1 MTDAAPDPVKLF
13 GVRHHGPGCA
23 RALGAALAEYRPDA
37 VLIEG
42 PPEANDLIP
51 LLADPAF
58 VPPAALLVHRADDAS
73 KAAFFPL
80 ADYSP
85 ELTAAR
91 WALNADAEVEFID
104 LPMTHQFALEEAET
118 PEGDVLPASPSP
130 SGGAPPSDA
139 DDDEPL
145 EDEPGAPPDGDGEAE
160 GAGKR
165 YDLHPI
171 RSDPL
176 GWLARAAGYED
187 RERWWEQQVEQR
199 RDATGLFDAIA
210 EAMTELRTEAEADLP
225 DGEDLAEDRDA
236 LREAYMRRRVRAAVK
251 AGRHRIAVVCG
262 AWHVPALLGSGGNGL
277 GPDKPDREL
286 LKGLGKV
293 KTAATVCPWT
303 NDRLTQA
310 SGYGAGIESPGWY
323 GHLWAASSPDGGDQ
337 PAIGWVTRAARLLR
351 EEGQDA
357 SSAGVIEAVRLADAL
372 AALRG
377 YCAPGLSELSQA
389 ILGVLCHGEPAPLAL
404 IRRKLEVG
412 DALGS
417 VPPDA
422 PAVPLQKDLEATQKR
437 LRFKPTGEKKS
448 VTLDLRKET
457 DLERSRLL
465 HRLAI
470 LGVPWGVRSHESGT
484 GTYKEAWTL
493 DWRPEFAVRIIE
505 SNRYGGT
512 VPAAASSKLTEH
524 AGGSDGLA
532 DLVKRLDAALLADLP
547 GAVGLLVDRVRDAA
561 AVAADAAGLAAAIP
575 PLARV
580 ARYGDVRGTAAQ
592 DLLPVLRGM
601 LERYFVGLPPACR
614 ALDDEAAAAALGGAA
629 GVHGALKT
637 LELSEEAETWRGV
650 LFALTNEDE
659 VHGLLRGWAART
671 LLEERAIDADD
682 LARRARLALAA
693 ASEPAAAAAWVE
705 GLLRG
710 SAKVLLYEDAV
721 WAALDG
727 WLTTLND
734 ERFLEVLPLLRR
746 SFAHFSH
753 PERRE
758 MGTRVK
764 DLDGSPNAPSSK
776 TLAAGPAVDEERARR
791 VIPVLRTILG
801 AGT

>member
-1 MTDAAPDPVKLF
+1 MKNARTGARRLAATANR
-13 GVRHHGPGCA
+13 GA
-23 RALGAALAEYRPDA
+23 RR
-37 VLIEG
+37 
-42 PPEANDLIP
+42 
-51 LLADPAF
+51 
-58 VPPAALLVHRADDAS
+58 R
-73 KAAFFPL
+73 
-80 ADYSP
+80 
-85 ELTAAR
+85 T
-91 WALNADAEVEFID
+91 
-104 LPMTHQFALEEAET
+104 
-118 PEGDVLPASPSP
+118 
-130 SGGAPPSDA
+130 
-139 DDDEPL
+139 
-145 EDEPGAPPDGDGEAE
+145 
-160 GAGKR
+160 
-165 YDLHPI
+165 HPI
-171 RSDPL
+171 RADPL

-187 RERWWEQQVEQR
+187 RERWWEQQIEQR
-199 RDATGLFDAIA
+199 RDAAGLFDAIA
-210 EAMTELRTEAEADLP
+210 EAMTELRAEADAIG
-225 DGEDLAEDRDA
+225 DVGEPRDA
-236 LREAYMRRRVRAAVK
+236 LREAFMRRRMRAAAK

-262 AWHVPALLGSGGNGL
+262 AWHVPALAGL

-286 LKGLGKV
+286 FKGLPKV

-323 GHLWAASSPDGGDQ
+323 GHLWKSGDQ
-337 PAIGWVTRAARLLR
+337 PAIGWVARAARLLR

-377 YCAPGLSELSQA
+377 FCAPGLSELSQA

-417 VPPDA
+417 VPADA
-422 PAVPLQKDLEATQKR
+422 PAVPLQQDLDATQKR
-437 LRFKPTGEKKS
+437 LRFKPTGEKKQ
-448 VTLDLRKET
+448 VTLDLRRET

-470 LGVPWGVRSHESGT
+470 LDVPWGVRGHESGT
-484 GTYKEAWTL
+484 GTYKEAWAL

-505 SNRYGGT
+505 ANRYGGT
-512 VPAAASSKLTEH
+512 VPTAASSKLTED
-524 AGGSDGLA
+524 AGGDGGLA
-532 DLVKRLDAALLADLP
+532 DLVQRLDAALLADLP
-547 GAVGLLVDRVRDAA
+547 DAVALLVARVRDAA
-561 AVAADAAGLAAAIP
+561 AVAADAAQLAAAVP

-614 ALDDEAAAAALGGAA
+614 ALDDEAAAAALAGAE

-637 LELSEEAETWRGV
+637 LELNEETATWQGV
-650 LFALTNEDE
+650 LSALTEREE
-659 VHGLLRGWAART
+659 VHGLLRGWAARM
-671 LLEERAIDADD
+671 LLEERRIDADD

-693 ASEPAAAAAWVE
+693 AAEPPDAAAWVE

-727 WLTTLND
+727 WLVTLED
-734 ERFLEVLPLLRR
+734 ERFFEVLPLLRR

-758 MGTRVK
+758 MGDRVK
-764 DLDGSPNAPSSK
+764 RLAGAAPTAIK
-776 TLAAGPAVDEERARR
+776 TPATGPAVDEARARR
-791 VIPVLRTILG
+791 VIPVLQLILG
-801 AGT
+801 AA

>member
-1 MTDAAPDPVKLF
+1 MSDPAPVKLF

-23 RALGAALAEYRPDA
+23 RALGAALDEYRPDA

-42 PPEANDLIP
+42 PPEGNDLIP
-51 LLADPAF
+51 LLAHPAF
-58 VPPAALLVHRADDAS
+58 VPPAALLVHPADDPS
-73 KAAFFPL
+73 KAAFYPL
-80 ADYSP
+80 AEYSP
-85 ELTAAR
+85 ELAAAR
-91 WALNADAEVEFID
+91 WALHNNAEVEFID
-104 LPMTHQFALEEAET
+104 LPMTHQFGLEEAET
-118 PEGDVLPASPSP
+118 PEGDVLPRERDEENDV
-130 SGGAPPSDA
+130 PPN
-139 DDDEPL
+139 
-145 EDEPGAPPDGDGEAE
+145 GDGEA
-160 GAGKR
+160 KKP
-165 YDLHPI
+165 HPI
-171 RSDPL
+171 RADPL
-176 GWLARAAGYED
+176 GWLAKAAGYDD

-199 RDATGLFDAIA
+199 RDAAGLFDAIA
-210 EAMTELRTEAEADLP
+210 EAMTELRTAAEAELEDVGDGP
-225 DGEDLAEDRDA
+225 DDSRDA
-236 LREAYMRRRVRAAVK
+236 LREAHMRRRLRAAVK
-251 AGRHRIAVVCG
+251 AGHGRVAVVCG
-262 AWHVPALLGSGGNGL
+262 AWHVPALADP

-286 LKGLGKV
+286 LKGLPKV
-293 KTAATVCPWT
+293 KTAATLCPWT
-303 NDRLTQA
+303 NDRLTHA

-323 GHLWAASSPDGGDQ
+323 GHLWQNVDQ

-377 YCAPGLSELSQA
+377 FCAPGLSELSQA

-412 DALGS
+412 DELGS

-422 PAVPLQKDLEATQKR
+422 PAVPLQQDLEATQKR
-437 LRFKPTGEKKS
+437 LRFKPTGEKKQ

-465 HRLAI
+465 HRLTI
-470 LGVPWGVRSHESGT
+470 LGVPWGTRGHESGT

-493 DWRPEFAVRIIE
+493 NWRPEFAVRVIE

-512 VPAAASSKLTEH
+512 VPAAASAKLTEH
-524 AGGSDGLA
+524 AGGNDGLA
-532 DLVKRLDAALLADLP
+532 DLVERLDAALLADLP
-547 GAVGLLVDRVRDAA
+547 EAVGLLVARVRDAA

-580 ARYGDVRGTAAQ
+580 ARYGDVRGTGGQ
-592 DLLPVLRGM
+592 ELLPVLRGM

-614 ALDDEAAAAALGGAA
+614 SLDDEAAAAALAGAE
-629 GVHGALKT
+629 GVHTALKT
-637 LELSEEAETWRGV
+637 LELNEEAEEWRGV
-650 LFALTNEDE
+650 LFALTNADE

-671 LLEERAIDADD
+671 LLEERAIDAEE

-727 WLTTLND
+727 WLGTLDD

-758 MGTRVK
+758 MGERVK
-764 DLDGSPNAPSSK
+764 TLSGAGGTTAAK

-791 VIPVLRTILG
+791 VIPVLKLILG
-801 AGT
+801 TPP

>member
-1 MTDAAPDPVKLF
+1 MNDAPAPVKLF

-23 RALGAALAEYRPDA
+23 RALGAALHEYQPDA

-58 VPPAALLVHRADDAS
+58 IPPAAILVHPADDPS

-80 ADYSP
+80 AEYSP

-91 WALNADAEVEFID
+91 WALSHNAEVEFID
-104 LPMTHQFALEEAET
+104 LPMTHQFGLEEADT
-118 PEGDVLPASPSP
+118 PEGDVLPGEDEDLPED
-130 SGGAPPSDA
+130 APPN
-139 DDDEPL
+139 
-145 EDEPGAPPDGDGEAE
+145 GDGEAGE
-160 GAGKR
+160 PR
-165 YDLHPI
+165 ERSQPHPI
-171 RSDPL
+171 RADPL
-176 GWLARAAGYED
+176 GWLARAAGYDD

-199 RDATGLFDAIA
+199 QNAAGLFDAIA
-210 EAMTELRTEAEADLP
+210 EAMTELRTAAEVEIAAVGDGP
-225 DGEDLAEDRDA
+225 DESRDA
-236 LREAYMRRRVRAAVK
+236 LREAHMRRRLRAAVK
-251 AGRHRIAVVCG
+251 AGRHKIAVVCG
-262 AWHVPALLGSGGNGL
+262 AWHVPALADL

-286 LKGLGKV
+286 LKGLPKV
-293 KTAATVCPWT
+293 KTAATLCPWT
-303 NDRLTQA
+303 NDRLTHA

-323 GHLWAASSPDGGDQ
+323 GHLWQNVNQ

-377 YCAPGLSELSQA
+377 FCAPGLSELSQA

-404 IRRKLEVG
+404 IRCKLEVG

-437 LRFKPTGEKKS
+437 LRFKPTGEKKPI
-448 VTLDLRKET
+448 TLDLRKET

-465 HRLAI
+465 HRLTI
-470 LGVPWGVRSHESGT
+470 LGVPWGVRGYESGT

-493 DWRPEFAVRIIE
+493 DWRPEFAVRVIE
-505 SNRYGGT
+505 ANRYGGT

-524 AGGSDGLA
+524 AGGNDGLA

-547 GAVGLLVDRVRDAA
+547 GAVGLLVGRVRDAA

-580 ARYGDVRGTAAQ
+580 ARYGDVRGTGAQ
-592 DLLPVLRGM
+592 ELLPVLRGM

-614 ALDDEAAAAALGGAA
+614 SLDDEAAAAALAGAE
-629 GVHGALKT
+629 GVHTALKT
-637 LELSEEAETWRGV
+637 LELTEEAETWRGV
-650 LFALTNEDE
+650 LFALTNTEE

-671 LLEERAIDADD
+671 LLEERAIDADE

-705 GLLRG
+705 GLLKG

-727 WLTTLND
+727 WLGTLDD

-758 MGTRVK
+758 MGARVK
-764 DLDGSPNAPSSK
+764 NLAGGGASGARSK
-776 TLAAGPAVDEERARR
+776 SLAAGPAVDEERARR
-791 VIPVLRTILG
+791 VIPVLKLILG
-801 AGT
+801 AA